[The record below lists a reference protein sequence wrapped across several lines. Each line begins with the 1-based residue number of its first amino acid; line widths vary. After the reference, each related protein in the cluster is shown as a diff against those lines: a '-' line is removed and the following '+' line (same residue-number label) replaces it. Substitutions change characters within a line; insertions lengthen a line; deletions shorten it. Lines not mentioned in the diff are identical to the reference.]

1 MSSTSRRSTPSAAGA
16 EAVLIWVAVS
26 IAFLALGTTWS
37 ATHVAAKIDGAPAP
51 PANPFTLF
59 FGLFGG
65 DVSWT
70 STATVIAAVTAVL
83 LILLVGVVAGLAVRL
98 MRRTTSVDKAD
109 RHMARGRQVGLLSK
123 SNAENVAQR
132 LGGRHG
138 PGVPIAATI
147 AGKTLYRTWED
158 VVIVLAGPRVGKTT
172 SFVIPEI
179 LGAPGA
185 VLTTSNKGDVVR
197 TTRAFRA
204 AIGHTWV
211 FDPQGL
217 VSEPMTWWWNPLS
230 YVTNEVKARQL
241 ADMFEAASHDP
252 DARVDGY
259 FGPKGRDLLANL
271 LLAAAVSGK
280 PLTQVY
286 LWLTDPTDETPAVI
300 LQDDGYELI
309 SAAVRS
315 AMSAAPEERSGIF
328 GSAEQMASFM
338 LNREATRWVT
348 PPTKTGLHEFDPH
361 AFVRSTDTLY
371 SLSKEGQGSAGGLV
385 AALAAAVCEAAED
398 LANTEPNG
406 RLSTPLL
413 VALDEAANVCRW
425 SELPNLYSHYG
436 SRGILIST
444 YLQSPAQGRAV
455 WGNDGYEKLYSAA
468 NIKVYAGGVDD
479 IRYLTDLSKAIGNY
493 THNRPSVNS
502 SRNGRSVS
510 RQEQSDLILDVA
522 DLRALPRGRA
532 VLLAS
537 GTRAVLGRTLPWMDG
552 PHAKAVNGSQ
562 S

>member
-1 MSSTSRRSTPSAAGA
+1 MSSIVKRSNPSAAGA
-16 EAVLIWVAVS
+16 EAVLVWAFVALAV
-26 IAFLALGTTWS
+26 LALATTWS
-37 ATHVAAKIDGAPAP
+37 ATHVAAKIDGDPAP
-51 PANPFTLF
+51 PGNPFTV
-59 FGLFGG
+59 LFGIPSG
-65 DVSWT
+65 EVAWT
-70 STATVIAAVTAVL
+70 PTATKAAIAISVAL
-83 LILLVGVVAGLAVRL
+83 LLLVGFIASMTLKLFRQ
-98 MRRTTSVDKAD
+98 TTTIDKAD
-109 RHMARGRQVGLLSK
+109 RHMARGQQLGALRKTSADK
-123 SNAENVAQR
+123 VAKR
-132 LGGRHG
+132 LGSPYG
-138 PGVPIAATI
+138 PGVPIVGTLS
-147 AGKTLYRTWED
+147 GKTLYRTWED

-179 LGAPGA
+179 LSAPGA
-185 VLTTSNKGDVVR
+185 VMTTSNKADVVQ
-197 TTRAFRA
+197 TTRAYRSTL
-204 AIGHTWV
+204 GQTWV
-211 FDPQGL
+211 FDPQRL

-230 YVTNEVKARQL
+230 YVINEVKARQL

-252 DARVDGY
+252 EAKVDGY

-271 LLAAAVSGK
+271 LLTAAVSNK

-286 LWLTDPTDETPAVI
+286 LWLTDPADDTAAVI
-300 LQDDGYELI
+300 LQDHGYDLI

-348 PPTKTGLHEFDPH
+348 PPTSAGVQEFDPH
-361 AFVRSTDTLY
+361 AFVRTTDTLY

-398 LANTEPNG
+398 LAKTEPNG

-413 VALDEAANVCRW
+413 VVLDEAANVCRW

-479 IRYLTDLSKAIGNY
+479 MKYLTDLSKSIGNY
-493 THNRPSVNS
+493 TYDRPSVS
-502 SRNGRSVS
+502 SGRNGRSVT

-537 GTRAVLGRTLPWMDG
+537 GTRAALVRTLPWMDG
-552 PHAKAVNGSQ
+552 PHAKAVRGAQ
-562 S
+562 A

>member
-1 MSSTSRRSTPSAAGA
+1 MAVTV
-16 EAVLIWVAVS
+16 AVLTLLTA
-26 IAFLALGTTWS
+26 WS
-37 ATHVAAKIDGAPAP
+37 ATHVAAKIDGDPAP
-51 PANPFTLF
+51 PANPFTLL
-59 FGLFGG
+59 FGIFGG
-65 DVSWT
+65 DVPWT
-70 STATVIAAVTAVL
+70 PAATMVAAATVVL
-83 LILLVGVVAGLAVRL
+83 LLVLIGIVAALVLRL
-98 MRRTTSVDKAD
+98 FRRTTSVDKAD
-109 RHMARGRQVGLLSK
+109 RHMARGRQLGLLSK
-123 SNAENVAQR
+123 SGADKIARR
-132 LGGRHG
+132 LGDRHG
-138 PGVPIAATI
+138 PGMPIAATI

-197 TTRAFRA
+197 TTRAFRSA
-204 AIGHTWV
+204 KGQTWV

-286 LWLTDPTDETPAVI
+286 LWLTDPTDDTPAVI
-300 LQDDGYELI
+300 LQDDGHDLI

-348 PPTKTGLHEFDPH
+348 SPTKPGLKEFDPH
-361 AFVRSTDTLY
+361 AFVRTTDTLY

-413 VALDEAANVCRW
+413 VVLDEAANVCRW

-444 YLQSPAQGRAV
+444 YLQSPAQGRSV

-468 NIKVYAGGVDD
+468 NIKIYAGGVDD

-552 PHAKAVNGSQ
+552 PHAKAVKGSQ
-562 S
+562 T

>member
-1 MSSTSRRSTPSAAGA
+1 MSSTARRSNPSAAGA
-16 EAVLIWVAVS
+16 EAVLVWAFVALAA
-26 IAFLALGTTWS
+26 IALGTTWS
-37 ATHVAAKIDGAPAP
+37 ATHLAAKVDGDPAP
-51 PANPFTLF
+51 PGNPFTVLF
-59 FGLFGG
+59 GIAGG
-65 DVSWT
+65 DVAW
-70 STATVIAAVTAVL
+70 TATATNAAVGIGVVL
-83 LILLVGVVAGLAVRL
+83 LLLVAVVGAAALKLFRQ
-98 MRRTTSVDKAD
+98 TTTVDKAD
-109 RHMARGRQVGLLSK
+109 RHMARGQQLGALRKTSAGK
-123 SNAENVAQR
+123 VAKR
-132 LGGRHG
+132 IGNGFG
-138 PGVPIAATI
+138 PGVPIVETLS
-147 AGKTLYRTWED
+147 GKMLYRTWED

-179 LGAPGA
+179 LSAPGA
-185 VLTTSNKGDVVR
+185 VLTTSNKGDVVQ
-197 TTRAFRA
+197 TTRAYRSTL
-204 AIGHTWV
+204 GRTWV

-217 VSEPMTWWWNPLS
+217 VAEPMTWWWNPLS

-252 DARVDGY
+252 DTKVDGY

-271 LLAAAVSGK
+271 LLAAATAGK

-286 LWLTDPTDETPAVI
+286 LWLTDPTDDAPAVI
-300 LQDDGYELI
+300 LQAGGYDLI

-338 LNREATRWVT
+338 LNREATLWVT
-348 PPTKTGLHEFDPH
+348 PPTVPGLPEFDPH
-361 AFVRSTDTLY
+361 AFVRTNDTLY

-398 LANTEPNG
+398 LAKTEPNG
-406 RLSTPLL
+406 RLSTPML
-413 VALDEAANVCRW
+413 VVLDEAANVCRW
-425 SELPNLYSHYG
+425 AELPNLYSHYG

-479 IRYLTDLSKAIGNY
+479 MKYLTDLSKAIGNY
-493 THNRPSVNS
+493 THSRPSVS
-502 SRNGRSVS
+502 SGRNGRSVS

-552 PHAKAVNGSQ
+552 PHAKAVSRTQ

>member
-1 MSSTSRRSTPSAAGA
+1 MSSTSRRSNPSAAGA

-26 IAFLALGTTWS
+26 VALLTLGTTWS
-37 ATHVAAKIDGAPAP
+37 ATHVAAKIDGDPAP
-51 PANPFTLF
+51 PANPFTLL

-70 STATVIAAVTAVL
+70 STATVVSAVTGVL
-83 LILLVGVVAGLAVRL
+83 LLLLIGVAAGLGLRLVRG
-98 MRRTTSVDKAD
+98 TTSVDKAD
-109 RHMARGRQVGLLSK
+109 RHMARGRQLGLLSK
-123 SNAENVAQR
+123 SNAGKVAQR
-132 LGGRHG
+132 LGDRHG

-204 AIGHTWV
+204 AKGQTWV

-252 DARVDGY
+252 DAKVDGY

-286 LWLTDPTDETPAVI
+286 LWLTDPTDETPAVV
-300 LQDDGYELI
+300 LQDDGYDLI

-348 PPTKTGLHEFDPH
+348 PPTKPGLPEFDPH
-361 AFVRSTDTLY
+361 AFVRTTDTLY

-398 LANTEPNG
+398 LANAEPNG

-413 VALDEAANVCRW
+413 VVLDEAANVCRW

-552 PHAKAVNGSQ
+552 PHAKAVKGSQ
-562 S
+562 T

>member
-1 MSSTSRRSTPSAAGA
+1 MSSTAKRTNPSAAGA
-16 EAVLIWVAVS
+16 EAILAWAFIAAAAVALTV
-26 IAFLALGTTWS
+26 TWS
-37 ATHVAAKIDGAPAP
+37 ATHLAAKIDGDPAP
-51 PANPFTLF
+51 PTNPFTVIIGIF
-59 FGLFGG
+59 NK
-65 DVSWT
+65 DVAW
-70 STATVIAAVTAVL
+70 TATTTKVAIGLGAAL
-83 LILLVGVVAGLAVRL
+83 LLLVGLAVAMGLKLFRQ
-98 MRRTTSVDKAD
+98 TSTVDKAD
-109 RHMARGRQVGLLSK
+109 RYMARGQQLGALRKTSAGK
-123 SNAENVAQR
+123 IAKR
-132 LGGRHG
+132 LGNDFG
-138 PGVPIAATI
+138 PGVPIVETL

-158 VVIVLAGPRVGKTT
+158 VVLVLAGPRVGKTT

-179 LGAPGA
+179 LTAPGA
-185 VLTTSNKGDVVR
+185 VLTTSNKGDVVQ
-197 TTRAFRA
+197 TTRAYRSTV
-204 AIGHTWV
+204 GQTWV

-217 VSEPMTWWWNPLS
+217 VEEPMTWWWNPLS

-241 ADMFEAASHDP
+241 ADMFEAASHEP
-252 DARVDGY
+252 EAKVDGY

-271 LLAAAVSGK
+271 LLAAATSSK

-286 LWLTDPTDETPAVI
+286 LWLTEPTDDAPAVI
-300 LQDDGYELI
+300 LHECGYELI

-338 LNREATRWVT
+338 LNREATRWVS
-348 PPTKTGLHEFDPH
+348 PPAAAGVTEFDPH
-361 AFVRSTDTLY
+361 AFVRTTGTLY

-398 LANTEPNG
+398 LAKTEPNG
-406 RLSTPLL
+406 RLSTPFL
-413 VALDEAANVCRW
+413 VVLDEAANVCRW
-425 SELPNLYSHYG
+425 NDLPNLYSHYG

-455 WGNDGYEKLYSAA
+455 WGNDGYDKLYSAA

-479 IRYLTDLSKAIGNY
+479 IKYLTDLSKAIGNY
-493 THNRPSVNS
+493 THNRPSVS
-502 SRNGRSVS
+502 SGRNGRSVS
-510 RQEQSDLILDVA
+510 RQEQPDLILDVA

-552 PHAKAVNGSQ
+552 PHAKALKAAQ

>member
-1 MSSTSRRSTPSAAGA
+1 MSSTARKSNPSAAGA

-26 IAFLALGTTWS
+26 VALLTLGTTWA
-37 ATHVAAKIDGAPAP
+37 ATHVAAKIDGDPAP
-51 PANPFTLF
+51 PANPFTLL
-59 FGLFGG
+59 FGIFGG

-70 STATVIAAVTAVL
+70 STATVVAAVVVVL
-83 LILLVGVVAGLAVRL
+83 LLLLIGVVAGLVLRL
-98 MRRTTSVDKAD
+98 FRRSTSVDKAD
-109 RHMARGRQVGLLSK
+109 RHMARGRQLGLLGK
-123 SNAENVAQR
+123 SGADKVAQR
-132 LGGRHG
+132 LGDRHG
-138 PGVPIAATI
+138 PGMPIAATI

-179 LGAPGA
+179 FGAPGA

-197 TTRAFRA
+197 TTRAFRSA
-204 AIGHTWV
+204 KGQTWV

-280 PLTQVY
+280 PMTQVY

-300 LQDDGYELI
+300 LQDDGYDLI

-348 PPTKTGLHEFDPH
+348 PPTKPGLQEFDPH
-361 AFVRSTDTLY
+361 AFVRTTDTLY

-398 LANTEPNG
+398 LANTQPNG

-413 VALDEAANVCRW
+413 VVLDEAANVCRW

-455 WGNDGYEKLYSAA
+455 WGSDGYEKLYSAA

-502 SRNGRSVS
+502 SRNGRSIS

-552 PHAKAVNGSQ
+552 PHAKAVKAMQ